1 MHILLQLI
9 IILISCITSSKLISS
24 TNQISE
30 TNAAINLYLDG
41 NYIEAIKEWMI
52 VAENGDEKAQF
63 ILGTIYRIGNE
74 GVNKNI
80 NKAIKWYSLAAEKGN
95 AYAQYNLGKIYES
108 EKGSIDYKLAAKW
121 YLLGAQNGNAFSQ
134 LKLGSLYIK
143 GKGVPKNLRYAHMWL
158 NISGAQGNHQAIKK
172 KKSLQKTMSLSELK
186 AARTLAKKCYQNNYK
201 NCLQTY

>member
-9 IILISCITSSKLISS
+9 IILITCTTSPKVISS
-24 TNQISE
+24 SGQISE
-30 TNAAINLYLDG
+30 TTAAIYLYLDG
-41 NYIEAIKEWMI
+41 NYTEAIEEWI
-52 VAENGDEKAQF
+52 TVAENGDEKAQF

-158 NISGAQGNHQAIKK
+158 NISGTQGNYQAIER